1 MGVLT
6 IRNVDDEV
14 IAALKARAK
23 ANHRSLEGE
32 LRYLLSRH
40 AVPDSNLGLVRERVR
55 AAYGPAPAAQRTVTD
70 SPSQATEPRP
80 DDEAERV
87 EWLGM
92 MRDMGEITGDIISP
106 VSELSDW
113 DVYRSDAGANEEGD
127 EAP

>member
-1 MGVLT
+1 VGVLT

-32 LRYLLSRH
+32 LRHLLSRY
-40 AVPDSNLGLVRERVR
+40 AVPDSNLGLMRERVR
-55 AAYGPAPAAQRTVTD
+55 AAYGPAPGAQQTVTD
-70 SPSQATEPRP
+70 PPAQATDPCP

-92 MRDMGEITGDIISP
+92 MRDVTEITGDIISP
-106 VSELSDW
+106 ASELSDW
-113 DVYRSDAGANEEGD
+113 NVYRSDAASSEEDD

>member
-6 IRNVDDEV
+6 IRNVDDKV

-32 LRYLLSRH
+32 LRYLLSRY

-55 AAYGPAPAAQRTVTD
+55 AAYAPVPAAKHTVTD
-70 SPSQATEPRP
+70 SPPQATDPRP

-113 DVYRSDAGANEEGD
+113 DVYRSDATSSEEGD